1 MDGNSAADPRHGK
14 LDQVGPTDIL
24 FYINLRAVRSLF
36 LLNLVKMSQVINV
49 IVRDS

>member
-1 MDGNSAADPRHGK
+1 MDSNSARDPRHSK

-24 FYINLRAVRSLF
+24 FYVNLRPLRSLF
-36 LLNLVKMSQVINV
+36 LLNLVKMSQVIDV